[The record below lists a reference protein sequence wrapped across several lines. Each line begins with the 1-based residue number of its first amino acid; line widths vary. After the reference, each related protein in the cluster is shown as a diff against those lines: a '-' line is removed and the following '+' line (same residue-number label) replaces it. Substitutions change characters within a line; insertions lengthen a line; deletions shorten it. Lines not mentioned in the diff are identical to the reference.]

1 MAVQN
6 IHHEINY
13 IEFSVTDLEQAKQ
26 FYGAAFGWKFTEYG
40 PEYMGIQKQ
49 DGEGE
54 TGGMC
59 KVDSVTTGGP
69 LVVLY
74 SKDLDASLASAKE
87 AGADLTVDII
97 AFPGGR
103 RFQFRDPFGN
113 ELAVWSD
120 DQVN

>member
-59 KVDSVTTGGP
+59 KVDSVASGGP

-87 AGADLTVDII
+87 AGANLTVDII
-97 AFPGGR
+97 AFPGSR